1 MSRRFLANISK
12 YRNAVGKPAKHEEAY
27 TDINPSTNATSDTS
41 QLVKVSQSWIAY
53 KHASLGTVGIL
64 PVGTVGR
71 IGDSVHS
78 LNAHGAGISD
88 WEFSPFD
95 SSILITGSDNGEVKV
110 WQISV
115 EGESIS
121 PELTVTISTGT
132 GKSVDAIVHHPSAHG
147 IVATVSNNLV
157 QIWDYTEK
165 TQGSTIALAT
175 HTLTHPNAVFSVSWK
190 GDGTL
195 LVTTCKDT
203 KIRVFNPRL
212 QNTPIQ
218 TGQGPAGNRPSRV
231 VWLGEKDLLFTLGFN
246 KMRERENAVW
256 NSTDLSSPLEV
267 KRLDSSS
274 GLALPLYDEDTSIL
288 FLPSRGESII
298 RWMEIADSAPF
309 MTEGIAFSA
318 QGPVAGA
325 TFFPKQL
332 LKVMQ
337 TEVVRLLTVNA
348 NGLWPINVNIPRRAY
363 LDFHSDLYP
372 ETKSAVPGLEASEW
386 LQGENKPVP
395 RMSLDPGAAGKPE
408 WIRRAIWTSS
418 KESSPA
424 PAPAPTSTQKQ
435 PNPSQIASIQVK
447 PAATISPTPQTLAPV
462 SQATKPYPE
471 PVSAA
476 STESITTGI
485 SHLSNSETI
494 PASPK
499 AEDALPISAPATPKA
514 AVDNKPH
521 SVSSQ
526 AVKASPPPS
535 TPASATPA
543 RASPLA
549 SRFGAQKASRFRF
562 LTFKP
567 YHISEHFDDMS
578 GLSISTAPE
587 CSMIEVNP
595 KFLALPLHGSGGR
608 IGILRTD
615 EAGRVGNKIPSLVCS
630 SDLNGFKFDPFN
642 HNVLVT
648 ASDDTKIKGWIIPE
662 EGIDKESDATKPDWV
677 LSAPTMDK
685 ISLLLFHPR
694 AKDVLLSA
702 SMDRNDPTIRLWNLK
717 TQEEKLAIKGHK
729 DVIFS
734 CDFNQQGDKIV
745 SVCRDKKIRIWN
757 AFTGELIHEGP
768 GHDSLRSCR
777 VLWLGESDV
786 IASIGFGRG
795 SQREILLYDANDLA
809 KGPIESK
816 KMDASPGILVP
827 HYDPDTSVLGISAR
841 GDRVMKHFEIDVTSP
856 VTFSGKSRFA
866 DVASLEQ
873 GSLQQDVA
881 YLPKRCCNVKEIEL
895 AKMYRLTYNSVEVIR
910 VCVPRNKKEFFQDD
924 LFPDTVDVET
934 PSVEAADFFAGK
946 GLDVAPRRIHL
957 CPSDMESL
965 AHLQEMTPTTPQS
978 STSSL
983 DKFLQGKQQ
992 AAEDDRKKLAMER
1005 MFETAKES
1013 KADRDTLVP
1022 DTGIVAEDE
1031 WDD

>member
-12 YRNAVGKPAKHEEAY
+12 YRNAVGKAAKHEEAY
-27 TDINPSTNATSDTS
+27 TDLKPSTNATSDTS

-53 KHASLGTVGIL
+53 KHASIGTVGIL

-71 IGDSVHS
+71 VGADVHL

-95 SSILITGSDNGEVKV
+95 SNILITGSDSGEVKV
-110 WQISV
+110 WLVSTD
-115 EGESIS
+115 GESIS
-121 PELTVTISTGT
+121 TELTVAISTGT
-132 GKSVDAIVHHPSAHG
+132 AKPVDAIVHHPSAHG
-147 IVATVSNNLV
+147 IVATTSNNLV
-157 QIWDYTEK
+157 QIWDYMDK
-165 TQGSTIALAT
+165 TQGSTITSASL
-175 HTLTHPNAVFSVSWK
+175 TLTHPNAVFSMSWK

-195 LVTTCKDT
+195 LATTCKDT
-203 KIRVFNPRL
+203 QIRVFDPRL
-212 QNTPIQ
+212 QDTPVQI
-218 TGQGPAGNRPSRV
+218 GQGPAGNRPSRV

-256 NSTDLSSPLEV
+256 SSTDLSKPLEV

-325 TFFPKQL
+325 AFFPKQL

-337 TEVVRLLTVNA
+337 TEIVRLVTVNA
-348 NGLWPINVNIPRRAY
+348 NGLWPINVSIPRRAY
-363 LDFHSDLYP
+363 LDFHADLYP

-386 LQGENKPVP
+386 LQGDNKPVP

-408 WIRRAIWTSS
+408 WIRQAIWTSS
-418 KESSPA
+418 SKESPATA
-424 PAPAPTSTQKQ
+424 PAPIPAPTKSA
-435 PNPSQIASIQVK
+435 PVEAK
-447 PAATISPTPQTLAPV
+447 PAANVTPTSQTPTTVSQTTKSAPELVSAPSTKSIASGISNLSTSQAMPALPKTEEALPTLA
-462 SQATKPYPE
+462 
-471 PVSAA
+471 
-476 STESITTGI
+476 SI
-485 SHLSNSETI
+485 
-494 PASPK
+494 A
-499 AEDALPISAPATPKA
+499 PKA

-521 SVSSQ
+521 DVTTIQ
-526 AVKASPPPS
+526 PVKASPPPS
-535 TPASATPA
+535 TSSTVTPV

-567 YHISEHFDDMS
+567 YHISEHFDNMS

-608 IGILRTD
+608 IGVLKTS
-615 EAGRVGNKIPSLVCS
+615 EPGRVGNKIPSLVCS
-630 SDLNGFKFDPFN
+630 SDLTGFKFDPFN
-642 HNVLVT
+642 HSLLVT
-648 ASDDTKIKGWIIPE
+648 ASDDAKIKGWIIPE
-662 EGIDKESDATKPDWV
+662 DGIDKENDVTKPDWV

-685 ISLLLFHPR
+685 ITLILFHPR

-702 SMDRNDPTIRLWNLK
+702 SMDRSDPTIRLWNLK
-717 TQEEKLAIKGHK
+717 TLEEKFAIKGHK

-734 CDFNQQGDKIV
+734 CDFNHQGSRIV

-757 AFTGELIHEGP
+757 ALTGELIREGP

-786 IASIGFGRG
+786 IASVGFGRG

-809 KGPIESK
+809 KGPIDSK

-827 HYDPDTSVLGISAR
+827 HYDSDTSVLGISAR
-841 GDRVMKHFEIDVTSP
+841 GDRVMKHFEIDVSSP
-856 VTFSGKSRFA
+856 ATFSGKSRFV

-881 YLPKRCCNVKEIEL
+881 YLPKRYCNVKEIEL

-910 VCVPRNKKEFFQDD
+910 VSVPRNKKEFFQDD

-934 PSVEAADFFAGK
+934 PSLEAADFFAGK

-965 AHLQEMTPTTPQS
+965 AHHQEVTPTTPQS
-978 STSSL
+978 SISSL

-992 AAEDDRKKLAMER
+992 AADDDRKKQAMER

>member
-1 MSRRFLANISK
+1 MSKRFLANISK
-12 YRNAVGKPAKHEEAY
+12 YRNAVGKAAKHEEAY
-27 TDINPSTNATSDTS
+27 TDLKPSTNATTDTS
-41 QLVKVSQSWIAY
+41 QLVKVSQNWIAY

-71 IGDSVHS
+71 VGANVYL
-78 LNAHGAGISD
+78 LNAHGAGVSD

-95 SSILITGSDNGEVKV
+95 SNVLITGSDNGEIKV
-110 WQISV
+110 WQISA

-121 PELTVTISTGT
+121 TELTVTIITGT
-132 GKSVDAIVHHPSAHG
+132 GKTVDAIVHHPSAHG
-147 IVATVSNNLV
+147 IVATTSTNLV
-157 QIWDYTEK
+157 QIWDYTDK
-165 TQGSTIALAT
+165 AQGATISSAT
-175 HTLTHPNAVFSVSWK
+175 NTLTHPNAVFSMSWK

-195 LVTTCKDT
+195 LATTCKDT
-203 KIRVFNPRL
+203 QIRVFDPRL
-212 QNTPIQ
+212 QETPIH
-218 TGQGPAGNRPSRV
+218 TGQGPSGNRPSRV

-256 NSTDLSSPLEV
+256 NSTDLSQPLEV

-274 GLALPLYDEDTSIL
+274 GIALPLYDEDTSIL
-288 FLPSRGESII
+288 FLPSRGESIV
-298 RWMEIADSAPF
+298 RWMEISESAPF

-318 QGPVAGA
+318 QGPVAGC

-337 TEVVRLLTVNA
+337 TEVVRLLTVNT
-348 NGLWPINVNIPRRAY
+348 NGLWPISVSIPRRTY
-363 LDFHSDLYP
+363 LDFHADLYP
-372 ETKSAVPGLEASEW
+372 ETKSTVPGLEASEW

-408 WIRRAIWTSS
+408 WIRRAIWTA
-418 KESSPA
+418 SPKDTTHA
-424 PAPAPTSTQKQ
+424 PGVPQKQ
-435 PNPSQIASIQVK
+435 PTPAQPTPSQQKAT
-447 PAATISPTPQTLAPV
+447 AAVTPTPQTPPAAPV
-462 SQATKPYPE
+462 SQPSKPTPE
-471 PVSAA
+471 PVPTA

-485 SHLSNSETI
+485 SSLSTSQPT
-494 PASPK
+494 PVSPK
-499 AEDALPISAPATPKA
+499 AEEPLPTPTPVTPKA
-514 AVDNKPH
+514 AVDSRPH
-521 SVSSQ
+521 SASTQ
-526 AVKASPPPS
+526 AGMASPPSSTPS
-535 TPASATPA
+535 TATSVK
-543 RASPLA
+543 ASPLA

-567 YHISEHFDDMS
+567 YHISEHFDNMS
-578 GLSISTAPE
+578 GLSISTGPE

-595 KFLALPLHGSGGR
+595 KFIALPLHGSGGR
-608 IGILRTD
+608 IGILKTS
-615 EAGRVGNKIPSLVCS
+615 EPGRVGTKIPSLVCS
-630 SDLNGFKFDPFN
+630 SDLTGFKFDPFN
-642 HNVLVT
+642 HNLLVT

-662 EGIDKESDATKPDWV
+662 DGIDNENDATKPDWV

-685 ISLLLFHPR
+685 ISLVLFHPR

-702 SMDRNDPTIRLWNLK
+702 SMDRSDPTIRLWNLK
-717 TQEEKLAIKGHK
+717 AQEEKLAIKGHK

-734 CDFNQQGDKIV
+734 CDFNHQGDKIV
-745 SVCRDKKIRIWN
+745 SVCKDKKIRIWN
-757 AFTGELIHEGP
+757 ALTGDLIQEGK

-786 IASIGFGRG
+786 IASVGFGRG
-795 SQREILLYDANDLA
+795 SQREILLYDANDLG
-809 KGPIESK
+809 KGPIETK
-816 KMDASPGILVP
+816 KMDTSPGILVP
-827 HYDPDTSVLGISAR
+827 HYDPDTSVFGISAR

-856 VTFSGKSRFA
+856 AEFSGKSRFV

-881 YLPKRCCNVKEIEL
+881 YLPKRYCNVKEIEL

-910 VCVPRNKKEFFQDD
+910 VSVPRNKKEFFQDD

-934 PSVEAADFFAGK
+934 SSLEAADFFAGK
-946 GLDVAPRRIHL
+946 GLDVPPRRINL

-965 AHLQEMTPTTPQS
+965 AHHQETTPTTPQS
-978 STSSL
+978 STNSL

-992 AAEDDRKKLAMER
+992 AVEDDKKKQAMER

-1022 DTGIVAEDE
+1022 DTGIIADDE

>member
-1 MSRRFLANISK
+1 MSKRFLANISK
-12 YRNAVGKPAKHEEAY
+12 YRNAVGKAAKHEEAY
-27 TDINPSTNATSDTS
+27 TDLKPSTNATSDTS
-41 QLVKVSQSWIAY
+41 QLVKVGQNWIAY

-71 IGDSVHS
+71 VGANVHL
-78 LNAHGAGISD
+78 LNAHGAGVSD

-95 SSILITGSDNGEVKV
+95 SNVLITGSDNGEVKV
-110 WQISV
+110 WQILAESD
-115 EGESIS
+115 SIS
-121 PELTVTISTGT
+121 TELTATISTGT
-132 GKSVDAIVHHPSAHG
+132 GKTVDTIVHHPSAHG
-147 IVATVSNNLV
+147 IVATTSTNLV
-157 QIWDYTEK
+157 QIWDYTDK
-165 TQGSTIALAT
+165 AQGSTISKAT
-175 HTLTHPNAVFSVSWK
+175 HTLTHPNTIFSMSWK

-195 LVTTCKDT
+195 LATTCKDT
-203 KIRVFNPRL
+203 QIRVFDPRL
-212 QNTPIQ
+212 QDTPIHA
-218 TGQGPAGNRPSRV
+218 GQGPAGNRPSRV
-231 VWLGEKDLLFTLGFN
+231 VWLGEKNMLFTLGFN

-256 NSTDLSSPLEV
+256 SSTDLSTPLEI

-274 GLALPLYDEDTSIL
+274 GIALPLYDEDTSIL
-288 FLPSRGESII
+288 FLPSRGESIV
-298 RWMEIADSAPF
+298 RWMEISESTPF
-309 MTEGIAFSA
+309 MTEGISFSA

-332 LKVMQ
+332 LNVMQ

-348 NGLWPINVNIPRRAY
+348 NGLWPINVSIPRRSY
-363 LDFHSDLYP
+363 LDFHADLYP

-386 LQGENKPVP
+386 LQGDNKPVS

-408 WIRRAIWTSS
+408 WIRKAIWTA
-418 KESSPA
+418 SPKDTV
-424 PAPAPTSTQKQ
+424 PASPVAQKQ
-435 PNPSQIASIQVK
+435 PTAAQPAPSQQKS
-447 PAATISPTPQTLAPV
+447 AATIAPTPQTPAAEPV
-462 SQATKPYPE
+462 SQRSKPAPE
-471 PVSAA
+471 PVSVA
-476 STESITTGI
+476 STESITTGV
-485 SHLSNSETI
+485 SNLSTSQFA

-499 AEDALPISAPATPKA
+499 VEETMPTPTPMTPKT
-514 AVDNKPH
+514 AVDNQPY
-521 SVSSQ
+521 SVSTQ
-526 AVKASPPPS
+526 AGKTTPPPS
-535 TPASATPA
+535 TASATTPA
-543 RASPLA
+543 RSSPLA

-567 YHISEHFDDMS
+567 YHISEHFDNMS

-595 KFLALPLHGSGGR
+595 KFIALPLHGSGGR
-608 IGILRTD
+608 IGILKTS
-615 EAGRVGNKIPSLVCS
+615 EPGRVGNKIPSLVCS
-630 SDLNGFKFDPFN
+630 SDLTGFKFDPFN
-642 HNVLVT
+642 HNLLVT
-648 ASDDTKIKGWIIPE
+648 ASDDTKIKGWIIPDD
-662 EGIDKESDATKPDWV
+662 GIDKESDATKPDWV
-677 LSAPTMDK
+677 LSAPSMDK
-685 ISLLLFHPR
+685 ISLVLFHPR

-702 SMDRNDPTIRLWNLK
+702 SMDRSDPTIRLWNLK

-734 CDFNQQGDKIV
+734 CDFNHHGDKIV
-745 SVCRDKKIRIWN
+745 SVCKDKKIRIWN
-757 AFTGELIHEGP
+757 ALTGELIQEGK

-786 IASIGFGRG
+786 IASVGFGRG
-795 SQREILLYDANDLA
+795 SQREVLLFDANDLG

-816 KMDASPGILVP
+816 KTDASPGILVP

-841 GDRVMKHFEIDVTSP
+841 GDRVMKHFEIDVTPPSE
-856 VTFSGKSRFA
+856 FSGKSRFV

-910 VCVPRNKKEFFQDD
+910 VSVPRNKKEFFQDD

-934 PSVEAADFFAGK
+934 SSLEAPEFFAGK
-946 GLDVAPRRIHL
+946 GLDVPPRRISL
-957 CPSDMESL
+957 RPSDMESL
-965 AHLQEMTPTTPQS
+965 AQHQEMTPTTPQS
-978 STSSL
+978 STTSL
-983 DKFLQGKQQ
+983 DKFLQGKEQ

-1022 DTGIVAEDE
+1022 DTGIIADDE

>member
-1 MSRRFLANISK
+1 MSKRFLANISK
-12 YRNAVGKPAKHEEAY
+12 YRNAVGKAAKHEEAY
-27 TDINPSTNATSDTS
+27 TDLKPSTNATTDTS
-41 QLVKVSQSWIAY
+41 QLVKVGLNWIAF

-64 PVGTVGR
+64 PSGTVGR
-71 IGDSVHS
+71 VGADVHL
-78 LNAHGAGISD
+78 LNAHGAGVSD

-95 SSILITGSDNGEVKV
+95 SNVLITGSDNGEVKV
-110 WQISV
+110 WQIATD
-115 EGESIS
+115 GDSIS
-121 PELTVTISTGT
+121 TELTATISTGT
-132 GKSVDAIVHHPSAHG
+132 GKTIDAIVHHPSAHG
-147 IVATVSNNLV
+147 IVATTSTNLV
-157 QIWDYTEK
+157 QIWDYTDK
-165 TQGSTIALAT
+165 VQGATISCAT
-175 HTLTHPNAVFSVSWK
+175 HTLTHPSAIFSMSWK

-195 LVTTCKDT
+195 LATTCKDT
-203 KIRVFNPRL
+203 QIRVFDPRL
-212 QNTPIQ
+212 QDTPIH

-231 VWLGEKDLLFTLGFN
+231 VWLGEKDMLFTLGFN

-256 NSTDLSSPLEV
+256 NSADLSAPLEI

-274 GLALPLYDEDTSIL
+274 GIALPLYDEDTSIL
-288 FLPSRGESII
+288 FLPSRGESVV
-298 RWMEIADSAPF
+298 RWMEISDSAPF

-325 TFFPKQL
+325 AFFPKQV

-337 TEVVRLLTVNA
+337 TEVIRLLTVNA
-348 NGLWPINVNIPRRAY
+348 NGLWPISVSIPRRAY
-363 LDFHSDLYP
+363 LDFHTDLYP
-372 ETKSAVPGLEASEW
+372 ETKSAVPGLEALEW
-386 LQGENKPVP
+386 LRGGNKPVP

-408 WIRRAIWTSS
+408 WIRQAIWTA
-418 KESSPA
+418 SPKDAA
-424 PAPAPTSTQKQ
+424 PAPAVAQKQ
-435 PNPSQIASIQVK
+435 PLVVQPTPSQQK
-447 PAATISPTPQTLAPV
+447 PTATIAPTPQAPAVTPV
-462 SQATKPYPE
+462 SQPSKPTTE
-471 PVSAA
+471 PVPTA
-476 STESITTGI
+476 STETISTGA
-485 SHLSNSETI
+485 SKLSTYQ
-494 PASPK
+494 PASAFGKVEEPLTTSALVT
-499 AEDALPISAPATPKA
+499 AEV
-514 AVDNKPH
+514 AVNNRPH
-521 SVSSQ
+521 SVSTQ
-526 AVKASPPPS
+526 AGKASSLPS
-535 TPASATPA
+535 SPSIVTPV

-567 YHISEHFDDMS
+567 YHISEHFENMS

-595 KFLALPLHGSGGR
+595 KFLAIPLHGSGGR
-608 IGILRTD
+608 IGILKTN
-615 EAGRVGNKIPSLVCS
+615 EPGRVGTKIPSLVCS
-630 SDLNGFKFDPFN
+630 SDLTGFKFDPFN
-642 HNVLVT
+642 HNLLVT

-662 EGIDKESDATKPDWV
+662 GGVDKESDTTKPDWV

-685 ISLLLFHPR
+685 ISLVLFHPR

-702 SMDRNDPTIRLWNLK
+702 SMDHSDPTIRLWNLK

-734 CDFNQQGDKIV
+734 CDFNHQGDKIV
-745 SVCRDKKIRIWN
+745 SVSKDKTIRIWN
-757 AFTGELIHEGP
+757 ALTGDLIQEGK

-786 IASIGFGRG
+786 IASVGFGRG
-795 SQREILLYDANDLA
+795 SQREILLFDSNDLA

-856 VTFSGKSRFA
+856 TEFSGKSRFV
-866 DVASLEQ
+866 DVDRLEQ

-881 YLPKRCCNVKEIEL
+881 YLPKRYCNVKEIEL

-910 VCVPRNKKEFFQDD
+910 VSVPRNKKEFFQDD

-934 PSVEAADFFAGK
+934 SSLEAADFFAGK
-946 GLDVAPRRIHL
+946 GLDVPPRRINL

-965 AHLQEMTPTTPQS
+965 AQHQEMMPTTPHS
-978 STSSL
+978 STNSL
-983 DKFLQGKQQ
+983 DKFLHGKQQ
-992 AAEDDRKKLAMER
+992 AAEDDRKKQAMER

-1022 DTGIVAEDE
+1022 DTGIIADDE

>member
-1 MSRRFLANISK
+1 MSKRFLANISK
-12 YRNAVGKPAKHEEAY
+12 YRNAVGKAAKHEEAY
-27 TDINPSTNATSDTS
+27 TDLKPSTNATSDTS
-41 QLVKVSQSWIAY
+41 QLVKVGQNWIAY

-71 IGDSVHS
+71 VGADVHL
-78 LNAHGAGISD
+78 LNAHGAGLSD

-95 SSILITGSDNGEVKV
+95 SNVLITGSDNGEVKV
-110 WQISV
+110 WQILAESDSV
-115 EGESIS
+115 ST
-121 PELTVTISTGT
+121 ELTATISTGT
-132 GKSVDAIVHHPSAHG
+132 GKAVDAIVHHPSAHG
-147 IVATVSNNLV
+147 IVATTSTNLV
-157 QIWDYTEK
+157 QIWNYTDK
-165 TQGSTIALAT
+165 AQGSTISMAT
-175 HTLTHPNAVFSVSWK
+175 HTLTHPNTIFSMSWK

-195 LVTTCKDT
+195 LATTCKDT
-203 KIRVFNPRL
+203 QLRI
-212 QNTPIQ
+212 
-218 TGQGPAGNRPSRV
+218 GQGPAGNRPSRV
-231 VWLGEKDLLFTLGFN
+231 VWLGEKNLLFTLGFN

-256 NSTDLSSPLEV
+256 NSADLSTPLEI

-274 GLALPLYDEDTSIL
+274 GIALPLYDEDTSIL
-288 FLPSRGESII
+288 FLPSRGESIV
-298 RWMEIADSAPF
+298 RWMEISESTPF
-309 MTEGIAFSA
+309 MTEGISFSA

-325 TFFPKQL
+325 AFFPKKVL
-332 LKVMQ
+332 NVMQ

-348 NGLWPINVNIPRRAY
+348 NGLWPISVSIPRRAY
-363 LDFHSDLYP
+363 LDFHADLYP

-386 LQGENKPVP
+386 LQGDNKPVP

-408 WIRRAIWTSS
+408 WIRRAIWTA
-418 KESSPA
+418 SPKDTTPVSA
-424 PAPAPTSTQKQ
+424 VAQKQ
-435 PNPSQIASIQVK
+435 PTVAQPTPSQQK
-447 PAATISPTPQTLAPV
+447 PVTTIVPTPQTPAAAPV
-462 SQATKPYPE
+462 SQPLKPALE

-476 STESITTGI
+476 VNESITTGV
-485 SHLSNSETI
+485 SKLSTSQVD
-494 PASPK
+494 PASAKLEPV
-499 AEDALPISAPATPKA
+499 PTPTPVTPET
-514 AVDNKPH
+514 AVDNRPQ
-521 SVSSQ
+521 SVSIQ
-526 AVKASPPPS
+526 AGKTTPPPS
-535 TPASATPA
+535 ASIATPV

-567 YHISEHFDDMS
+567 YHISEHFDNMS

-595 KFLALPLHGSGGR
+595 KFIALPLHGSGGR
-608 IGILRTD
+608 IGILKTS
-615 EAGRVGNKIPSLVCS
+615 EPGRVGTKIPSLVCS
-630 SDLNGFKFDPFN
+630 SDLTGFKFDPFN
-642 HNVLVT
+642 HNLLVT

-662 EGIDKESDATKPDWV
+662 DGIDKECDVTKPDWV
-677 LSAPTMDK
+677 LSAPPMDK
-685 ISLLLFHPR
+685 ISLVLFHPR
-694 AKDVLLSA
+694 AKGVLLSA
-702 SMDRNDPTIRLWNLK
+702 SMDRNDPTIRLWNLE

-734 CDFNQQGDKIV
+734 CDFNHHGDKIV
-745 SVCRDKKIRIWN
+745 SVCKDKKIRIWN
-757 AFTGELIHEGP
+757 ALTGELIQEGK

-777 VLWLGESDV
+777 VLWLGESDI
-786 IASIGFGRG
+786 IASVGFGRG
-795 SQREILLYDANDLA
+795 SQREILLFDANDLG

-856 VTFSGKSRFA
+856 AEFSGKSRFV

-881 YLPKRCCNVKEIEL
+881 YLPKRYCNVKEIEL

-910 VCVPRNKKEFFQDD
+910 VSVPRNKKEFFQDD

-934 PSVEAADFFAGK
+934 SSLEAADFFAGK
-946 GLDVAPRRIHL
+946 GLDVPPRRIHL

-965 AHLQEMTPTTPQS
+965 AQHQEMTPTTPQS
-978 STSSL
+978 STNSL
-983 DKFLQGKQQ
+983 DKFLQGKEK
-992 AAEDDRKKLAMER
+992 AAEDDRKKQAMER

-1022 DTGIVAEDE
+1022 DTGIIADDE

>member
-1 MSRRFLANISK
+1 MSKRFLANISK
-12 YRNAVGKPAKHEEAY
+12 YRNAVGKAAKHEEAY
-27 TDINPSTNATSDTS
+27 TDLKPSTNATTDTS
-41 QLVKVSQSWIAY
+41 QLVKVSQNWIAY

-71 IGDSVHS
+71 VGADVHL
-78 LNAHGAGISD
+78 LNAHGAGVSD

-95 SSILITGSDNGEVKV
+95 SNVLITGSDNGEIKV
-110 WQISV
+110 WQISA
-115 EGESIS
+115 EGESITT
-121 PELTVTISTGT
+121 ELTATIITGT
-132 GKSVDAIVHHPSAHG
+132 GKTVDAIVHHPSAHG
-147 IVATVSNNLV
+147 IVATTSTNLV
-157 QIWDYTEK
+157 QIWDYTDK
-165 TQGSTIALAT
+165 AQGATISSAA
-175 HTLTHPNAVFSVSWK
+175 HTLTHPNAVFSMSWK

-195 LVTTCKDT
+195 LATTCKDT
-203 KIRVFNPRL
+203 QIRVFDPRL
-212 QNTPIQ
+212 ENTPIH

-256 NSTDLSSPLEV
+256 NATDLSQPLEI

-274 GLALPLYDEDTSIL
+274 GIALPLYDEDTSIL

-298 RWMEIADSAPF
+298 RWMEISESAPF

-318 QGPVAGA
+318 QGPVAGSA
-325 TFFPKQL
+325 FFPKQVL
-332 LKVMQ
+332 RVMQ
-337 TEVVRLLTVNA
+337 TEVVRLLTVNT
-348 NGLWPINVNIPRRAY
+348 NGLWPISVSIPRRTY
-363 LDFHSDLYP
+363 LDFHADLYP

-408 WIRRAIWTSS
+408 WIRRAIWTA
-418 KESSPA
+418 SPKDTTPV
-424 PAPAPTSTQKQ
+424 PAVVQKQ
-435 PNPSQIASIQVK
+435 PTPAQPTPIQQKAVD
-447 PAATISPTPQTLAPV
+447 PVTPTPQAPVVVPV
-462 SQATKPYPE
+462 SQSSKSTPE

-476 STESITTGI
+476 TTESITTGI
-485 SHLSNSETI
+485 SSLLTTQRT
-494 PASPK
+494 PGSPK
-499 AEDALPISAPATPKA
+499 AEEFLPTPTPVTPEA
-514 AVDNKPH
+514 VVDNRLH
-521 SVSSQ
+521 SVSTQ
-526 AVKASPPPS
+526 AGKTSPPPS
-535 TPASATPA
+535 TPSTATPV

-567 YHISEHFDDMS
+567 YHVSEYFDNMS

-595 KFLALPLHGSGGR
+595 KFIALPLNGSGGR
-608 IGILRTD
+608 IGILKTS
-615 EAGRVGNKIPSLVCS
+615 EPGRVGTKIPSLVCS
-630 SDLNGFKFDPFN
+630 SDLTGFKFDPFN
-642 HNVLVT
+642 HNLLIT

-662 EGIDKESDATKPDWV
+662 DGIDSENDATKPNWV
-677 LSAPTMDK
+677 LSAPSMDK
-685 ISLLLFHPR
+685 ISLVLFHPR

-702 SMDRNDPTIRLWNLK
+702 SMDRSDPTIRLWNLK

-734 CDFNQQGDKIV
+734 CDFNHQGDKIV
-745 SVCRDKKIRIWN
+745 SVCKDKKIRIWN
-757 AFTGELIHEGP
+757 ALTGDLIQEGK

-777 VLWLGESDV
+777 VIWLGESDV
-786 IASIGFGRG
+786 IASVGFGRG
-795 SQREILLYDANDLA
+795 SQREILLYDATDLG

-827 HYDPDTSVLGISAR
+827 HYDSDTSVLGISAR

-856 VTFSGKSRFA
+856 AEFSGKSRFV

-881 YLPKRCCNVKEIEL
+881 YLPKRYCNVKEIEL

-910 VCVPRNKKEFFQDD
+910 VSVPRNKKEFFQDD

-934 PSVEAADFFAGK
+934 SSLEAADFFAGK
-946 GLDVAPRRIHL
+946 GLDVAPRRINL

-965 AHLQEMTPTTPQS
+965 AHHQEMTPATPQS
-978 STSSL
+978 STNSL

-992 AAEDDRKKLAMER
+992 AAEDDRKKEAMER

-1022 DTGIVAEDE
+1022 DTGIIADDE

>member
-1 MSRRFLANISK
+1 MSKRFLANISK
-12 YRNAVGKPAKHEEAY
+12 YRNAVGKAAKHEEAY
-27 TDINPSTNATSDTS
+27 TDLKPSTTATTDTS
-41 QLVKVSQSWIAY
+41 QLVKVSQNWIAY

-71 IGDSVHS
+71 VGADVHL
-78 LNAHGAGISD
+78 LNAHGAGVSD

-95 SSILITGSDNGEVKV
+95 SNVLITGSDNGEIKV
-110 WQISV
+110 WQIST
-115 EGESIS
+115 EGESITT
-121 PELTVTISTGT
+121 ELTATIVTGT
-132 GKSVDAIVHHPSAHG
+132 GKTVDAI
-147 IVATVSNNLV
+147 IVATTSTNLV
-157 QIWDYTEK
+157 QIWDYTDK
-165 TQGSTIALAT
+165 AQGATISSAA
-175 HTLTHPNAVFSVSWK
+175 HTLTHTNAIFSMSWK

-195 LVTTCKDT
+195 LATTCKDT
-203 KIRVFNPRL
+203 QIRVFDPRL
-212 QNTPIQ
+212 QDTPIH

-256 NSTDLSSPLEV
+256 NSTDLSQPLEI

-274 GLALPLYDEDTSIL
+274 GIALPLYDEDTSIL

-298 RWMEIADSAPF
+298 RWMEISESAPF

-318 QGPVAGA
+318 QGPVAGSA
-325 TFFPKQL
+325 FFPKQV

-337 TEVVRLLTVNA
+337 TEVVRLLTVNT
-348 NGLWPINVNIPRRAY
+348 NGLWPISVSIPRRTY
-363 LDFHSDLYP
+363 LDFHADLYP

-386 LQGENKPVP
+386 LQGENTPVP

-408 WIRRAIWTSS
+408 WIRRAIWTA
-418 KESSPA
+418 SPKDTTPV
-424 PAPAPTSTQKQ
+424 PAVVQRQPTPVQ
-435 PNPSQIASIQVK
+435 PTPSQQK
-447 PAATISPTPQTLAPV
+447 AADPVTPTPQAPAVVPV
-462 SQATKPYPE
+462 SQPSKPTSE
-471 PVSAA
+471 PVLAA
-476 STESITTGI
+476 TTESITTEI
-485 SHLSNSETI
+485 SSLTTSQRT

-499 AEDALPISAPATPKA
+499 AEESLPTPTPLTPKA
-514 AVDNKPH
+514 VVDNRPH
-521 SVSSQ
+521 SVSTQ
-526 AVKASPPPS
+526 AGKTSPPPTTPS
-535 TPASATPA
+535 TATPV

-567 YHISEHFDDMS
+567 YHISEHFDNMS

-595 KFLALPLHGSGGR
+595 KFIALPLNGSGGR
-608 IGILRTD
+608 IGILKTS
-615 EAGRVGNKIPSLVCS
+615 EPGRVGTKIPSLVCS
-630 SDLNGFKFDPFN
+630 SDLTGFKFDPFN
-642 HNVLVT
+642 HNLLVT

-662 EGIDKESDATKPDWV
+662 DGIDSENDATKPDWV
-677 LSAPTMDK
+677 LSAPSMDK
-685 ISLLLFHPR
+685 ISLVLFHPR

-702 SMDRNDPTIRLWNLK
+702 SMDRSDPTIRLWNLK

-734 CDFNQQGDKIV
+734 CDFNHQGDKIV
-745 SVCRDKKIRIWN
+745 SVCKDKKIRIWN
-757 AFTGELIHEGP
+757 ASTGALIQEGK

-786 IASIGFGRG
+786 IASVGFGRG
-795 SQREILLYDANDLA
+795 SQREILLYDSNDLG
-809 KGPIESK
+809 KGSIESK

-827 HYDPDTSVLGISAR
+827 HYDSDTSVLGISAR

-856 VTFSGKSRFA
+856 AEFSGKSRFV

-881 YLPKRCCNVKEIEL
+881 YLPKRYCNVKEIEL

-910 VCVPRNKKEFFQDD
+910 VSVPRNKKEFFQDD

-934 PSVEAADFFAGK
+934 SSLEAADFFAGK
-946 GLDVAPRRIHL
+946 GLDVPPRRINL

-965 AHLQEMTPTTPQS
+965 AHHQEMTPATPQS
-978 STSSL
+978 STNSL

-992 AAEDDRKKLAMER
+992 AAEDDRKKEAMER

-1022 DTGIVAEDE
+1022 DTGIIADDE

>member
-1 MSRRFLANISK
+1 MSKRFLANISK
-12 YRNAVGKPAKHEEAY
+12 YRNAVGKAAKHEEAY
-27 TDINPSTNATSDTS
+27 MDLKPSTNATTDTS
-41 QLVKVSQSWIAY
+41 QLVKVGLNWIAY

-64 PVGTVGR
+64 PSGIVGR
-71 IGDSVHS
+71 VGADVHL
-78 LNAHGAGISD
+78 LNAHGAGVSD

-95 SSILITGSDNGEVKV
+95 SNVLITGSDNGEVKV
-110 WQISV
+110 WQIAA
-115 EGESIS
+115 EADSIS
-121 PELTVTISTGT
+121 TELTATISTGT
-132 GKSVDAIVHHPSAHG
+132 GKTIDAIVHHPSAHG
-147 IVATVSNNLV
+147 IVATTSTNLV
-157 QIWDYTEK
+157 QIWDYTDK
-165 TQGSTIALAT
+165 VQGATVSSAT
-175 HTLTHPNAVFSVSWK
+175 HTLPHPGAIFSMSWK
-190 GDGTL
+190 CDGTL
-195 LVTTCKDT
+195 LATTCKDT
-203 KIRVFNPRL
+203 QIRVFDPRL
-212 QNTPIQ
+212 QDIPIH

-231 VWLGEKDLLFTLGFN
+231 VWLGEKDMLFTLGFN

-256 NSTDLSSPLEV
+256 NSTDLSAPLEV

-274 GLALPLYDEDTSIL
+274 GIALPLYDEDTSIL
-288 FLPSRGESII
+288 FLPSRGESVV
-298 RWMEIADSAPF
+298 RWMEISDSAPF

-325 TFFPKQL
+325 AFFPKQV

-348 NGLWPINVNIPRRAY
+348 NGLWPISVSIPRRTY
-363 LDFHSDLYP
+363 LDFHTDLYP
-372 ETKSAVPGLEASEW
+372 ETKSNVPGLEASEW

-408 WIRRAIWTSS
+408 WIRRAIWTASS
-418 KESSPA
+418 KDTTPA
-424 PAPAPTSTQKQ
+424 PAVAQKQ
-435 PNPSQIASIQVK
+435 PPAVQPTPSQQK
-447 PAATISPTPQTLAPV
+447 PATTIALTPQAPAVTSV
-462 SQATKPYPE
+462 SQPSKPTTE
-471 PVSAA
+471 PVSTAPIE
-476 STESITTGI
+476 TITTGI
-485 SHLSNSETI
+485 SKLSTSQLVS
-494 PASPK
+494 ASPK
-499 AEDALPISAPATPKA
+499 AEEPLPTPTLVTAKV
-514 AVDNKPH
+514 AVDNRSH
-521 SVSSQ
+521 SVSTQ
-526 AVKASPPPS
+526 AGMASPPPS
-535 TPASATPA
+535 TPSTVTPA

-567 YHISEHFDDMS
+567 YHISEHFDNMS

-608 IGILRTD
+608 IGILKTS
-615 EAGRVGNKIPSLVCS
+615 EPGRVGTKIPSLVCS
-630 SDLNGFKFDPFN
+630 SDLTGFKFDPFN
-642 HNVLVT
+642 HNLLVT

-662 EGIDKESDATKPDWV
+662 DGIDKESDATKPDWV

-685 ISLLLFHPR
+685 ISLILFHPR

-702 SMDRNDPTIRLWNLK
+702 SMDRSDPTIRLWNLK
-717 TQEEKLAIKGHK
+717 TKEEKLAIKGHK
-729 DVIFS
+729 DVVFS
-734 CDFNQQGDKIV
+734 CDFNHQGDKIV
-745 SVCRDKKIRIWN
+745 SVSKDKKIRIWN
-757 AFTGELIHEGP
+757 ALTGELIQEGK

-777 VLWLGESDV
+777 VLWLGDSDV
-786 IASIGFGRG
+786 IASVGFGRG
-795 SQREILLYDANDLA
+795 SQREILLFDANDLA

-856 VTFSGKSRFA
+856 AEFSGKSRFV

-881 YLPKRCCNVKEIEL
+881 YLPKRYCNVKEIEL

-910 VCVPRNKKEFFQDD
+910 VSVPRNKKEFFQDD

-934 PSVEAADFFAGK
+934 SSLEAADFFAGK
-946 GLDVAPRRIHL
+946 GLDVPPRRVNL

-965 AHLQEMTPTTPQS
+965 VQHQEMTPTTPQS
-978 STSSL
+978 STNSL

-992 AAEDDRKKLAMER
+992 AAEDDRKKQAMER

-1022 DTGIVAEDE
+1022 DTGIIADDE

>member
-1 MSRRFLANISK
+1 MSKRFLANISK
-12 YRNAVGKPAKHEEAY
+12 YRNAVGKAAKHEEAY
-27 TDINPSTNATSDTS
+27 TDLKPSTNATTDTS
-41 QLVKVSQSWIAY
+41 QLVKVSQNWIAY

-64 PVGTVGR
+64 PVETVGR
-71 IGDSVHS
+71 VGADVHL

-95 SSILITGSDNGEVKV
+95 SNVLITGSDNGEIKV
-110 WQISV
+110 WQISA

-121 PELTVTISTGT
+121 TELTVTIITGT
-132 GKSVDAIVHHPSAHG
+132 GKTVDAIVHHPSAHG
-147 IVATVSNNLV
+147 IVATTSTNLV
-157 QIWDYTEK
+157 QIWDYTDK
-165 TQGSTIALAT
+165 AQGATISSAT
-175 HTLTHPNAVFSVSWK
+175 HTLAHPNAIFSMTWK

-195 LVTTCKDT
+195 LATTCKDT
-203 KIRVFNPRL
+203 QIRVFDPRL
-212 QNTPIQ
+212 QDTPIHA
-218 TGQGPAGNRPSRV
+218 GQGPAGNRPSRV

-256 NSTDLSSPLEV
+256 NSTDLSQPLEV

-274 GLALPLYDEDTSIL
+274 GIALPLYDEDTSIL
-288 FLPSRGESII
+288 FLPSRGESIV
-298 RWMEIADSAPF
+298 RWMEISESTPF

-318 QGPVAGA
+318 QGPVAGCA
-325 TFFPKQL
+325 FFPKQV

-337 TEVVRLLTVNA
+337 TEVVRLLTVNT
-348 NGLWPINVNIPRRAY
+348 NGLWPISVSIPRRTY
-363 LDFHSDLYP
+363 LDFHADLYP

-408 WIRRAIWTSS
+408 WIRRAIWTASP
-418 KESSPA
+418 KDTTPA
-424 PAPAPTSTQKQ
+424 PAVAQKKPTPAQPAPSQQK
-435 PNPSQIASIQVK
+435 
-447 PAATISPTPQTLAPV
+447 AAAAIKPTPQAPEVAPV
-462 SQATKPYPE
+462 SPHTKPTPE
-471 PVSAA
+471 FVPAA

-485 SHLSNSETI
+485 PSLSTSQPT
-494 PASPK
+494 PASSK
-499 AEDALPISAPATPKA
+499 AEETLPTPTPVTPKA
-514 AVDNKPH
+514 AVDNLPYN
-521 SVSSQ
+521 VST
-526 AVKASPPPS
+526 KAGEGSPPPS
-535 TPASATPA
+535 TPSTATPV

-567 YHISEHFDDMS
+567 YHVSEHFDNMS

-595 KFLALPLHGSGGR
+595 KFIALPLHGSGGR
-608 IGILRTD
+608 IGILKTS
-615 EAGRVGNKIPSLVCS
+615 EPGRVGTKIPSLVCS
-630 SDLNGFKFDPFN
+630 SDLTGFKFDPFN
-642 HNVLVT
+642 HNLLVT

-662 EGIDKESDATKPDWV
+662 EGIDNENDVTKPDWV
-677 LSAPTMDK
+677 LSAPSMDK
-685 ISLLLFHPR
+685 ISLVLFHPR
-694 AKDVLLSA
+694 AKNVLLSA
-702 SMDRNDPTIRLWNLK
+702 SMDRSDPTIRLWDLK

-734 CDFNQQGDKIV
+734 CDFNHQGDKIV
-745 SVCRDKKIRIWN
+745 SVCKDKKIRIWN
-757 AFTGELIHEGP
+757 ALTGDLIQEGK
-768 GHDSLRSCR
+768 GHNSLRSCR
-777 VLWLGESDV
+777 VLWLGESDI
-786 IASIGFGRG
+786 IASVGFGPG
-795 SQREILLYDANDLA
+795 SQREILLYDANDL
-809 KGPIESK
+809 GRGSIDSK

-841 GDRVMKHFEIDVTSP
+841 GDRVMKHFEIDLTSP
-856 VTFSGKSRFA
+856 AEFSGKSRFV

-881 YLPKRCCNVKEIEL
+881 YLPKRYCNVKEIEL

-910 VCVPRNKKEFFQDD
+910 VSVPRNKKEFFQDD

-934 PSVEAADFFAGK
+934 PSLEAADFFAGK
-946 GLDVAPRRIHL
+946 GLDVPPQRINL

-965 AHLQEMTPTTPQS
+965 AHHQEMTPTTPQS
-978 STSSL
+978 STNSL

-992 AAEDDRKKLAMER
+992 AAEDDRKKQAMER

-1013 KADRDTLVP
+1013 KSDRDTLVP
-1022 DTGIVAEDE
+1022 DTGIVADDE